1 MTAGEPKTEVRTR
14 ASILKEQALYVLLLA
29 AASAA
34 VLGLLLIFV
43 FVAARGVPIFAKLG
57 VSRMLFS
64 TNWAPTTGQFG
75 ILPFI
80 FGSFAVTLGAL
91 VLGAPLAVATAIFLS
106 EVAPPRVNAVVRP
119 AVELLAGI
127 PSVVYGFFGV
137 IIIVPAIRGIVGGE
151 GGGFGLVSASIVL
164 AIMILPTIAAI
175 SEDAIS
181 AVPASFRE
189 ASAAMGATHW
199 QTIRGV
205 VLPAARRGIID
216 AIVLGMGRA
225 IGETIAVYMVL
236 GNAAV
241 IPRFI
246 SDPAATLTS
255 IIVLDMPY
263 ASGDHQEALFGIGIV
278 LLLVSMSFVAA
289 IRVLSMKRR
298 ARR

>member
-1 MTAGEPKTEVRTR
+1 MSAAVQKTEVRTR
-14 ASILKEQALYVLLLA
+14 ASILKERALYVLLVS
-29 AASAA
+29 AASVA

-43 FVAARGVPIFAKLG
+43 FVALRGAPIFAKYG
-57 VSRMLFS
+57 VERILLSADWS
-64 TNWAPTTGQFG
+64 PTSGQFG

-80 FGSFAVTLGAL
+80 FGSFAVTFGAL

-106 EVAPPRVNAVVRP
+106 EVAPPRINAVVRP

-137 IIIVPAIRGIVGGE
+137 IIIVPRIRALLGGD
-151 GGGFGLVSASIVL
+151 GGGFGLVSAAIVL
-164 AIMILPTIAAI
+164 AIMIVPTIAAI

-181 AVPASFRE
+181 AVPRSFRE

-199 QTIRGV
+199 QTISGV

-225 IGETIAVYMVL
+225 VGETIAVYMVL

-263 ASGDHQEALFGIGIV
+263 ASGDHQRALFGIGIV

-289 IRVLSMKRR
+289 IRLLSMKRR
-298 ARR
+298 GRR